1 MRRRRRTAAAA
12 HLLAWALAGVLTGA
26 LAGCGGGGGESFI
39 DPRAMA
45 QLREA
50 LSKEPS
56 LPEGFTARPDQAWRM
71 PFGPAER
78 SCRALLEPAAGN
90 APGQALTAQAAVSY
104 QGDGL
109 GEQAGVG
116 LARYAGG
123 EAGAHLDELDRAR
136 RECQEVR
143 TSSGTDLW
151 LSELPPEAAGD
162 DAVGARLQGRLHGY
176 PYALD
181 VVFSRVGDTL
191 VSVVHTGMND
201 VDPARTRQVVE
212 AAMAMAGT

>member
-12 HLLAWALAGVLTGA
+12 LLAGALTGVLMCA

-56 LPEGFTARPDQAWRM
+56 LPDGFTARPDQAWRM
-71 PFGPAER
+71 PFGPAQR
-78 SCRALLEPAAGN
+78 SCRALLEPAGGQ

-136 RECQEVR
+136 RECREVR

-162 DAVGARLQGRLHGY
+162 ESVGARLQGRLHGY

-201 VDPARTRQVVE
+201 VDPARTRQVVD
-212 AAMAMAGT
+212 AAMAMAGA